1 MSNVRINR
9 AEFKK
14 EVEETLKENGWRKV
28 DLAAK
33 LGWSAA
39 KLAMSLND
47 KRYETVSLGN
57 VEEIRDAMTALGLNE
72 KRDQ

>member
-1 MSNVRINR
+1 MSNVRIKR
-9 AEFKK
+9 EEFKK
-14 EVEETLKENGWRKV
+14 EVEEALKEQGWRKV
-28 DLAAK
+28 DLAKK

-57 VEEIRDAMTALGLNE
+57 VEEIRNAIKALGLNK